1 MQQNF
6 AVLVASKFYL
16 FHYEHSYPITSMP
29 RTEGPWS
36 QATVHGR
43 RHDVAQLQIECACT
57 DYVLAVGL
65 RDAYSDLVQ
74 KFIQQK
80 EAFPVEQVLAPACAQ
95 MASRQDNAKLARMA
109 HLLLYMHE

>member
-1 MQQNF
+1 
-6 AVLVASKFYL
+6 
-16 FHYEHSYPITSMP
+16 MP

-36 QATVHGR
+36 QAIVHGR

-65 RDAYSDLVQ
+65 RDTYSDLVQ
-74 KFIQQK
+74 KFIQEK
-80 EAFPVEQVLAPACAQ
+80 EAFPVEQVLAPACAR